1 MYIYDS
7 KFQGLGSLSAVE
19 PFTDRAYGP
28 QMVSDPNRTKDLTDA
43 IRGVKRTLS
52 LKDQQRLEK
61 VAFAIAKL
69 GTGGNPVRYAGE
81 KENQMLFSA
90 SLLKVALLYASFE
103 LRARLNKLAPTVVWD
118 WKPFFAS
125 V

>member
-19 PFTDRAYGP
+19 PFIDRAYGP
-28 QMVSDPNRTKDLTDA
+28 EMVFDQDRTNDLTDA

-52 LKDQQRLEK
+52 QEDRKRLAK

-69 GTGGNPVRYAGE
+69 GTGGNHVRYAGE
-81 KENQMLFSA
+81 KENHMFFSA

-118 WKPFFAS
+118 
-125 V
+125 